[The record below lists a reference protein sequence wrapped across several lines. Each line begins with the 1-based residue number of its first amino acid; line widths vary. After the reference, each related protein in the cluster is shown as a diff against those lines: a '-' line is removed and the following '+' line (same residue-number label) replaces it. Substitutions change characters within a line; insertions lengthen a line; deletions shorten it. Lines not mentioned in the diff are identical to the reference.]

1 MALSQSE
8 LMRLLE
14 SLRRA
19 DGVEAIS
26 VVCERILQE
35 LIEAEATEVIGAAPR
50 EHSETHTCTVSPPAR
65 STTWSKPWGQTA
77 GSPSPRSPGSAV
89 SWMRN

>member
-19 DGVEAIS
+19 DGVEAIR
-26 VVCERILQE
+26 VVRERI
-35 LIEAEATEVIGAAPR
+35 
-50 EHSETHTCTVSPPAR
+50 CR
-65 STTWSKPWGQTA
+65 S
-77 GSPSPRSPGSAV
+77 
-89 SWMRN
+89 

>member
-19 DGVEAIS
+19 DGVEAIR

-35 LIEAEATEVIGAAPR
+35 LIEAEATETIGAGRASTPR
-50 EHSETHTCTVSPPAR
+50 RAR
-65 STTWSKPWGQTA
+65 
-77 GSPSPRSPGSAV
+77 PGATGTERV
-89 SWMRN
+89 C

>member
-19 DGVEAIS
+19 DGAEAIR

-35 LIEAEATEVIGAAPR
+35 LIEAEATDVIGAAPR
-50 EHSETHTCTVSPPAR
+50 EHSETRAT
-65 STTWSKPWGQTA
+65 
-77 GSPSPRSPGSAV
+77 
-89 SWMRN
+89 